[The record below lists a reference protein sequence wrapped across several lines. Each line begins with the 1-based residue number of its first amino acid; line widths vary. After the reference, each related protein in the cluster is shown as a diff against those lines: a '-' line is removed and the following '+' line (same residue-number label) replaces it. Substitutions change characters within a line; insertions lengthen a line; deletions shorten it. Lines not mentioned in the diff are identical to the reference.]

1 MKSVLP
7 VILISCLFFS
17 FCAGSGEIDPAAYA
31 PIAERLRLD
40 GLRNESAYAMLA
52 DLLQASGP
60 RLTGSPGAAAAVE
73 HMRRLMESLGF
84 ETWLEPTTVEHW
96 VRGGEDAAIVGG
108 TPREDVPLAVAAL
121 GGSVPTPAAG
131 LTAPVIEAASFEE
144 LERLGPAV
152 SGKIVFFNHPMD
164 RALMETFRAYGEAAQ
179 YRSMGAVRAARQGA
193 VAVLVR
199 SATSRID
206 ENPHTGLMHYESGTP
221 EIPAAALS
229 TRDAEALSS
238 RLKSDPTLQI
248 RLRLDCGYRERVL
261 TANVVGQIR
270 GAEKP
275 GEVILV
281 GGHLDSWDLSV
292 GAHDD
297 GAGCVQAVEALRL
310 IKEAGL
316 KPRRTIRA
324 VMFMNEEYG
333 GTGGRDYAA
342 DPRRRGEK
350 HLVAMESD
358 RGAFLPLAFAVGG
371 PPNVARKYARCVELL
386 RGLGL
391 SEIQAG
397 GGGVDIAA
405 LVEQGTVPMGFI
417 PNAQTYFDLHH
428 SALDTLDR
436 VHPRE
441 IELGAITLSLMAYIV
456 SQEGL

>member
-7 VILISCLFFS
+7 VILISCLSFS

-31 PIAERLRLD
+31 PVAERLRVD
-40 GLRNESAYAMLA
+40 GLRDEKAYILLA
-52 DLLQASGP
+52 DLLRASGP

-96 VRGGEDAAIVGG
+96 VRGGEEAAIVGRSKSG
-108 TPREDVPLAVAAL
+108 DLPLAISAL

-131 LTAPVIEAASFEE
+131 LTAPAIEAASFEE

-164 RALMETFRAYGEAAQ
+164 RTRLETFRAYGEAVQ
-179 YRSMGAVRAARQGA
+179 YRSMGAARAARQGA

-199 SATSRID
+199 SATLRID
-206 ENPHTGLMHYESGTP
+206 EHPHTGLMHYESGTP

-229 TRDAEALSS
+229 TRDAEILSA
-238 RLKSDPTLQI
+238 RLKEDPSLRI
-248 RLRLDCGYRERVL
+248 RLRLDCGFREPVL

-270 GAEKP
+270 GTEKP
-275 GEVILV
+275 EEVILV

-297 GAGCVQAVEALRL
+297 GAGCLQAVEALRL

-342 DPRRRGEK
+342 DPRRRSEK

-358 RGAFLPLAFAVGG
+358 RGGFLPLAFAVGG
-371 PPNVARKYARCVELL
+371 PPQVAQKFARCAELL
-386 RGLGL
+386 KGLGL
-391 SEIQAG
+391 SGIQAG

-405 LVEQGTVPMGFI
+405 IVEQGAVPMGFVPDSQI
-417 PNAQTYFDLHH
+417 YFDLHH
-428 SALDTLDR
+428 SALDTLDK

-441 IELGAITLSLMAYIV
+441 IELGAISLSLMAYIV